1 MVFEPNRVRIKDFS
15 VTSNKP
21 KLKYLEKA
29 ITGSGTFQSGDML
42 SGFEAK
48 VRSFKNNY
56 DPGQANFMSQ
66 MDHELLR
73 LRNDINSE
81 YLSLNNKLHKL
92 KFEAQ
97 RTLMRKDAEQR
108 DYDKLVD
115 STKYKSIYST

>member
-1 MVFEPNRVRIKDFS
+1 MVFEPKRLRIKDFS

-21 KLKYLEKA
+21 KLHYLEKA
-29 ITGSGTFQSGDML
+29 LTGSGSFQGGDML

-56 DPGQANFMSQ
+56 DPDQANFMSQ

-81 YLSLNNKLHKL
+81 YLNLNTKLHKL

-97 RTLMRKDAEQR
+97 RTLMKKDAEQR
-108 DYDKLVD
+108 DYDKYVENM
-115 STKYKSIYST
+115 KYKSIYSR